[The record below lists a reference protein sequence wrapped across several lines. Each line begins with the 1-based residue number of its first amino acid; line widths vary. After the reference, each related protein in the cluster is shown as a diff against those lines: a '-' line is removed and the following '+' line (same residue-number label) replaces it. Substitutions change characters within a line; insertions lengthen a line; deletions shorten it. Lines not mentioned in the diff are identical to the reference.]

1 MKKAFIQLHIAV
13 LLAGLTGV
21 LGRLIS
27 LNEGLLVWYR
37 LLLTAPSLWLLAF
50 FRKPGTRK
58 PDGRARQRRG
68 SRTAP
73 RRQSGAAVRRERDP
87 AGSAADG
94 PAGGTV
100 RIDRRDLWRIFGIGG
115 IAALHWVTF
124 YGSIKYSN
132 VSVGLV
138 CFSAVGFFTA
148 VLEPLIMRHR
158 VDVVELLLGLL
169 VIVGIFFIF
178 QVDPHFKTGIVIGL
192 VSALLGS
199 LFPVLNK
206 RILKRVSS
214 ENVTLYEL
222 SGGFLVLTLLM
233 PLYLWLFPTSSL
245 LPGWR
250 DWIWLLV
257 LAWAC
262 TVLAFNLSMSAL
274 VHISAFTVN
283 LSYNLEPVYGI
294 LLAFLLFREDKY
306 LNNGFYIGFS
316 LILLSIILQTVR
328 LKRRQLKL
336 S

>member
-21 LGRLIS
+21 LGKLIS

-37 LLLTAPSLWLLAF
+37 LLLTAPSLWLLALL
-50 FRKPGTRK
+50 RKQ
-58 PDGRARQRRG
+58 D
-68 SRTAP
+68 
-73 RRQSGAAVRRERDP
+73 
-87 AGSAADG
+87 
-94 PAGGTV
+94 V
-100 RIDRRDLWRIFGIGG
+100 RIGRRDVWRIFGIGG
-115 IAALHWVTF
+115 IAALHWVAF

-132 VSVGLV
+132 VSVSLL
-138 CFSAVGFFTA
+138 CFSAIGFFTA
-148 VLEPLIMRHR
+148 IIEPLILRHR
-158 VDVVELLLGLL
+158 VDVVELMLGLL

-178 QVDPHFKTGIVIGL
+178 QVDPHFKTGIIIGL

-206 RILKRVSS
+206 RILLRVSP

-222 SGGFLVLTLLM
+222 SGGFLVLTALM
-233 PLYLWLFPTSSL
+233 PLYLWLFPAPSL
-245 LPGWR
+245 LPGWQ
-250 DWIWLLV
+250 DLGWLLI

-274 VHISAFTVN
+274 QKISAFTVN

-306 LNNGFYIGFS
+306 LSGGFYVGFF
-316 LILLSIILQTVR
+316 LILLSIVLQTVR
-328 LKRRQLKL
+328 LRRRHLKAA
-336 S
+336 

>member
-37 LLLTAPSLWLLAF
+37 LLLTAFSLWLLAWL
-50 FRKPGTRK
+50 
-58 PDGRARQRRG
+58 
-68 SRTAP
+68 
-73 RRQSGAAVRRERDP
+73 RRQS
-87 AGSAADG
+87 
-94 PAGGTV
+94 V
-100 RIDRRDLWRIFGIGG
+100 RIDRRDMWRIFGVGG

-148 VLEPLIMRHR
+148 LLEPLIMRHR
-158 VDVVELLLGLL
+158 IDMVELFLGFL

-178 QVDPHFKTGIVIGL
+178 KVDPHFKTGILVGL
-192 VSALLGS
+192 LSALLGS

-222 SGGFLVLTLLM
+222 SGGFLILTLLM
-233 PLYLWLFPTSSL
+233 PLYLYLFPAPSL
-245 LPGWR
+245 IPGWQ

-257 LAWAC
+257 LSWAC

-274 VHISAFTVN
+274 QHISAFTVN

-294 LLAFLLFREDKY
+294 LLAFVLFREDKY
-306 LNNGFYIGFS
+306 LNKGFYVGFF

-328 LKRRQLKL
+328 LRRRRLLKL

>member
-13 LLAGLTGV
+13 LLAGLTGI
-21 LGRLIS
+21 LGKLIS
-27 LNEGLLVWYR
+27 LNEGLLVWSR
-37 LLLTAPSLWLLAF
+37 LLLSAPSLWLLALW
-50 FRKPGTRK
+50 
-58 PDGRARQRRG
+58 
-68 SRTAP
+68 
-73 RRQSGAAVRRERDP
+73 RRQSIRIGGRD
-87 AGSAADG
+87 
-94 PAGGTV
+94 
-100 RIDRRDLWRIFGIGG
+100 IWRIVGIGG

-132 VSVGLV
+132 VSGGLV

-148 VLEPLIMRHR
+148 ILEPLIMRHR
-158 VDVVELLLGLL
+158 IDWVELFLGML

-178 QVDPHFKTGIVIGL
+178 QLDPHFKTGIIVGL

-233 PLYLWLFPTSSL
+233 PVYLWLFPAPSL
-245 LPGWR
+245 LPGWQ

-262 TVLAFNLSMSAL
+262 
-274 VHISAFTVN
+274 
-283 LSYNLEPVYGI
+283 
-294 LLAFLLFREDKY
+294 
-306 LNNGFYIGFS
+306 
-316 LILLSIILQTVR
+316 
-328 LKRRQLKL
+328 
-336 S
+336 